1 MSLDVRIKS
10 MEPVLCPHCGKVAGY
25 EKKDSISVGGRN
37 WYSFLEEIGYY
48 PEEKWYCKDKP
59 LTQEQAKK
67 LVEYAKEYASY
78 VAPEIEVLVSEAIS
92 DGGDVMISADW

>member
-25 EKKDSISVGGRN
+25 EEKDKISVGGKN

-48 PEEKWYCKDKP
+48 PEEKWYCKNMS
-59 LTQEQAKK
+59 LTQEQTKK
-67 LVEYAKEYASY
+67 LVEYAKEYAPY
-78 VAPEIEVLVSEAIS
+78 IAPEIKTLVSEAIF
-92 DGGDVMISADW
+92 DGNDVVINADW